1 MPGLYDLVSRYA
13 SPYYNIIASV
23 FVLLI
28 FLVAGYYG
36 YKFYTDS
43 QLEKKKN
50 EDIYQ
55 PADDQNVRM
64 YFFTADW
71 CPHCKSAKP
80 SIDDFDKTHNGKVIN
95 GQKLKIIRVDCT
107 DSDEPNVAKMIN
119 TYSVKS
125 FPTIKLV
132 KDGSDGKEEIYEYEA
147 KITNSNL
154 EEFINL
160 AM

>member
-13 SPYYNIIASV
+13 SPYYNIIATV
-23 FVLLI
+23 FVLIL
-28 FLVAGYYG
+28 FVAAGYYG
-36 YKFYTDS
+36 YQYYTDKETEH
-43 QLEKKKN
+43 EKN
-50 EDIYQ
+50 SEIYQ
-55 PADDQNVRM
+55 PADGKVIRM

-80 SIDDFDKTHNGKVIN
+80 SIDDFDKTYNGKVIN